1 MESFE
6 DKIDEIDSLLKA
18 NRSKWQLDSLSWI
31 DYDDISQL
39 IRIHIYNQWS
49 KWDQSRPFAPWCNT
63 VIGHQIANK
72 IRDNYRRFAKPCL
85 GCPHYVSETGC
96 SFTKSQAQDNSCPDY
111 AKWEK
116 KKKAMHDIKMA
127 VPLEPAAIDSSTDI
141 FDEFDFFKSS
151 ENLHERILERLT
163 NDKHQRIYKLLF
175 IDGVPETEVAKE
187 MEFKREGGN
196 RKLPRYKQLDNIK
209 SKFVEIAK
217 KVLQEN
223 EIIEAAQREDS

>member
-1 MESFE
+1 MDEFE
-6 DKIDEIDSLLKA
+6 DKIDEIDQLLKS
-18 NRSKWQLDSLSWI
+18 NRDKWRLDSITWI

-39 IRIHIYNQWS
+39 IRLHIYNQWS
-49 KWDQSRPFAPWCNT
+49 KWDQSRPFGPWCNT
-63 VIGHQIANK
+63 VISNQITNK

-96 SFTKSQAQDNSCPDY
+96 ALTVSKVQDSSCPDY

-116 KKKAMHDIKMA
+116 KKKPMHDIKMPL
-127 VPLEPAAIDSSTDI
+127 PLEPSFIDVSTDI

-151 ENLHERILERLT
+151 DNLHEEILQRLK
-163 NDKHQRIYKLLF
+163 NDKHQRIYQLLF
-175 IDGVPETEVAKE
+175 VEGSSEAEVAKE
-187 MEFKREGGN
+187 MGFKREAGN
-196 RKLPRYKQLDNIK
+196 RKAPRYKQLDNIK

-223 EIIEAAQREDS
+223 EIIESREK